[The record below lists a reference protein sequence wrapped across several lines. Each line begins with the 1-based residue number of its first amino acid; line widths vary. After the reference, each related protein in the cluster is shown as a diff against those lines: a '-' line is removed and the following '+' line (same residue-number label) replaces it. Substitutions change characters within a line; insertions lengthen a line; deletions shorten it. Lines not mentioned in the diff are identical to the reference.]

1 MGFSRKRRNTDCSK
15 LSWIKICR
23 LFVMIK
29 TENPYLSSG
38 TNHSKI
44 LSQESCKVKESG
56 RKFSSRR
63 SILKRTIHN
72 QIRNK
77 YLRDWSYI
85 LRMQSFKWGRVWI
98 SHFNS
103 QLYMNVQF
111 VKYLENKTKVI
122 MWIGV
127 SLEKKKNSLFRVQTV
142 VY

>member
-1 MGFSRKRRNTDCSK
+1 
-15 LSWIKICR
+15 
-23 LFVMIK
+23 MIE
-29 TENPYLSSG
+29 TENPYLPSG
-38 TNHSKI
+38 TSHSKI

-56 RKFSSRR
+56 RKLSSRQ
-63 SILKRTIHN
+63 SVLKRTIHN

-111 VKYLENKTKVI
+111 VNYLENKTKVI
-122 MWIGV
+122 MYFDV
-127 SLEKKKNSLFRVQTV
+127 SLEKKKKLLVRSSDSGLLGDSTKNKTSRYAFRTNFFLFL
-142 VY
+142 